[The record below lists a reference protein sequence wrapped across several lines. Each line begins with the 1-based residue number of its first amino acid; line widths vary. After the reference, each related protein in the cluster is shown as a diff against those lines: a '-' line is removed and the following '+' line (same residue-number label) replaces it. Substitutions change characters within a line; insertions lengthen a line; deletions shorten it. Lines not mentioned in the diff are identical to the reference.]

1 MKIETIIVGPLQ
13 VNCYVIFDEKSLEAI
28 IVDPGD
34 EPEKILKQTKNMGL
48 RIAAIV
54 CTHGHFDHTGG
65 VSTVREKTGA
75 KVLLHI
81 DELPIYVTAESQG
94 AVWGFNITQP
104 PHPDQFVREGDEIT
118 AGSVTLRV
126 IHTPGHSPG
135 GICLATDRIIFTGD
149 TIFAGSV
156 GRTDF
161 PGGSIGDLKTSFK
174 KILSLSPDTVLYPG
188 HGNWTTVSDEWR
200 QNFFVNEIKLTEK
213 D

>member
-13 VNCYVIFDEKSLEAI
+13 VNCYVIYDEKTLEAI

-34 EPEKILKQTKNMGL
+34 EPEKILKFIRHTG
-48 RIAAIV
+48 ISVAAIV

-65 VSTVREKTGA
+65 VYAVRERTGA

-81 DELPIYVTAESQG
+81 DELPVYLSAESQG
-94 AVWGFNITQP
+94 AVWGFNIIQP

-118 AGSVTLRV
+118 TGSITLTV
-126 IHTPGHSPG
+126 AHTPGHSPG
-135 GICLATDRIIFTGD
+135 GICLEAERIVFTGD

-161 PGGSIGDLKTSFK
+161 PGGSIEALKISFK
-174 KILSLSPDTVLYPG
+174 KILSLPPETVLYPG

-200 QNFFVNEIKLTEK
+200 QNFFVHEISHGEK
-213 D
+213 S